1 MMKRPPSFPDK
12 SNHLVSEDPLYSE
25 IERKK
30 ILIVDDELDIR
41 IFLCNLL
48 GNCGYEPIDA
58 GDRDEGM
65 QKAVSE
71 KPALIILDVTM
82 PKETG
87 IQMYRELKEHE
98 DLKNVPVI
106 MVSTIDKKT
115 FSFYQKIHGISR
127 TKGVPDSGAYLE
139 KPLEAEE
146 LIKLVRTLTKT
157 AECPLAEDDDFTLAK
172 ESDLD

>member
-1 MMKRPPSFPDK
+1 M
-12 SNHLVSEDPLYSE
+12 YSE

-30 ILIVDDELDIR
+30 ILIVDDELNMR

-48 GNCGYEPIDA
+48 GNCGYEAIDA
-58 GDRDEGM
+58 GDKNEGM
-65 QKAVSE
+65 QKALSE

-82 PKETG
+82 PKESG

-115 FSFYQKIHGISR
+115 FSFYQKFQSTPR
-127 TKGVPDSGAYLE
+127 DRGVPEPGAYLE
-139 KPLEAEE
+139 KPLEAQE
-146 LIKLVRTLTKT
+146 LISLVRTLISTD
-157 AECPLAEDDDFTLAK
+157 ECA
-172 ESDLD
+172 LDGNEG

>member
-1 MMKRPPSFPDK
+1 M
-12 SNHLVSEDPLYSE
+12 YSE

-30 ILIVDDELDIR
+30 ILIVDDELDMR

-58 GDRDEGM
+58 ADKDQGM
-65 QKAVSE
+65 QKAVRE

-87 IQMYRELKEHE
+87 LQMYRELKEHE

-115 FSFYQKIHGISR
+115 FSFYQKFQGTPRH
-127 TKGVPDSGAYLE
+127 KVVPDPGAYLE

-146 LIKLVRTLTKT
+146 LIELVRTLTE
-157 AECPLAEDDDFTLAK
+157 ADECLLAED
-172 ESDLD
+172 E

>member
-1 MMKRPPSFPDK
+1 MYP
-12 SNHLVSEDPLYSE
+12 E

-30 ILIVDDELDIR
+30 ILIVDDELDMR

-58 GDRDEGM
+58 ADKDQGM
-65 QKAVSE
+65 QKAVRE

-87 IQMYRELKEHE
+87 IQMYRELKEHQ

-115 FSFYQKIHGISR
+115 FSFYQKFQGTPRH
-127 TKGVPDSGAYLE
+127 KVVPDPGVYLE

-146 LIKLVRTLTKT
+146 IIKLVRRLTE
-157 AECPLAEDDDFTLAK
+157 ADECPLAE
-172 ESDLD
+172 ENE

>member
-1 MMKRPPSFPDK
+1 M
-12 SNHLVSEDPLYSE
+12 YSE

-30 ILIVDDELDIR
+30 ILIVDDELDMR

-48 GNCGYEPIDA
+48 GNCGYQAIDA
-58 GDRDEGM
+58 GDKDEGM
-65 QKAVSE
+65 QKAVRE

-87 IQMYRELKEHE
+87 IQMYRELKAHE

-106 MVSTIDKKT
+106 MVSTIDQKT
-115 FSFYQKIHGISR
+115 FSFYQKFQGTPRH
-127 TKGVPDSGAYLE
+127 KVVPDAGAYLE

-146 LIKLVRTLTKT
+146 LIELVRTLTEID
-157 AECPLAEDDDFTLAK
+157 ECPLAGDDD
-172 ESDLD
+172 

>member
-1 MMKRPPSFPDK
+1 LF
-12 SNHLVSEDPLYSE
+12 SE

-30 ILIVDDELDIR
+30 ILIVDDELNMR

-58 GDRDEGM
+58 SGKDEGM
-65 QKAVSE
+65 QKALSE

-82 PKETG
+82 PKESG
-87 IQMYRELKEHE
+87 IQMYRELKAHE
-98 DLKNVPVI
+98 DLKKVPVI

-115 FSFYQKIHGISR
+115 FSFYQKFQSTPR
-127 TKGVPDSGAYLE
+127 DKGVPEPGAYLE

-146 LIKLVRTLTKT
+146 LIRLVHSLTT
-157 AECPLAEDDDFTLAK
+157 TDECPFDGDD
-172 ESDLD
+172 E

>member
-1 MMKRPPSFPDK
+1 MS
-12 SNHLVSEDPLYSE
+12 SE

-48 GNCGYEPIDA
+48 GNCGYHTIEA
-58 GDRDEGM
+58 GDKDEGM
-65 QKAVSE
+65 QVAVRE

-82 PKETG
+82 PRESG
-87 IQMYRELKEHE
+87 IQMYRELKEHKA
-98 DLKNVPVI
+98 LRKIPVI

-115 FSFYQKIHGISR
+115 FSFYQKFQRAPRDEEFPH
-127 TKGVPDSGAYLE
+127 PGAYME

-146 LIKLVRTLTKT
+146 LIEVVRRLTQPD
-157 AECPLAEDDDFTLAK
+157 ECPLMDD
-172 ESDLD
+172 ES

>member
-1 MMKRPPSFPDK
+1 MS
-12 SNHLVSEDPLYSE
+12 SEL
-25 IERKK
+25 ERKK
-30 ILIVDDELDIR
+30 ILIVEDELDLR

-48 GNCGYEPIDA
+48 GTCGFEPIDA
-58 GDRDEGM
+58 GDTDEGM
-65 QKAVSE
+65 QKALRE

-82 PKETG
+82 PQESG

-115 FSFYQKIHGISR
+115 FSFYQKFQGTPRH
-127 TKGVPDSGAYLE
+127 KVVPDAGAYLE

-146 LIKLVRTLTKT
+146 LIKLVHTLTE
-157 AECPLAEDDDFTLAK
+157 ADE
-172 ESDLD
+172 

>member
-1 MMKRPPSFPDK
+1 HSI
-12 SNHLVSEDPLYSE
+12 SEGSLYSG

-30 ILIVDDELDIR
+30 ILIVDDELDLR

-58 GDRDEGM
+58 GDKDKGM
-65 QKAVSE
+65 QMAVRE

-82 PKETG
+82 PKESG

-106 MVSTIDKKT
+106 MVSAIDKKT
-115 FSFYQKIHGISR
+115 FSFYQKFQR
-127 TKGVPDSGAYLE
+127 TPRHKDFPYPGAFLE

-146 LIKLVRTLTKT
+146 LIELVSTLTKT
-157 AECPLAEDDDFTLAK
+157 DDCPFDGDDG
-172 ESDLD
+172 

>member
-1 MMKRPPSFPDK
+1 M
-12 SNHLVSEDPLYSE
+12 YSE

-30 ILIVDDELDIR
+30 ILIVDDELDMR

-48 GNCGYEPIDA
+48 GNCGYEAIDA
-58 GDRDEGM
+58 GDKKEGM
-65 QKAVSE
+65 QMAVRE
-71 KPALIILDVTM
+71 KPALIILDITM
-82 PKETG
+82 PKESG

-115 FSFYQKIHGISR
+115 FTFYQKFQSAPR
-127 TKGVPDSGAYLE
+127 NKGVPEPGAYLE

-146 LIKLVRTLTKT
+146 LISLVHRLTT
-157 AECPLAEDDDFTLAK
+157 ADECPLNGEDG
-172 ESDLD
+172 

>member
-1 MMKRPPSFPDK
+1 M
-12 SNHLVSEDPLYSE
+12 ETE

-30 ILIVDDELDIR
+30 ILIVDDELDMR

-58 GDRDEGM
+58 GDREEGM
-65 QKAVSE
+65 QKALSE

-87 IQMYRELKEHE
+87 IQLYREIKEHE

-115 FSFYQKIHGISR
+115 FSFYQRFQGSPR
-127 TKGVPDSGAYLE
+127 QKGFPDPGAYLE

-146 LIKLVRTLTKT
+146 LIKLVRALTE
-157 AECPLAEDDDFTLAK
+157 ADGCPLAEDDN
-172 ESDLD
+172 